1 LLVLAPPPP
10 SIPAPLPRIGDVLAG
25 KYEVERVLGQG
36 GMGIVFAAKHT
47 LLRERVAIKLLLG
60 ADSTEPEVLAR
71 FLNEAR
77 AAARI
82 QSEHIARVFDV
93 GQLENG
99 TPYMILEYLEGTDLG
114 SRIDQ
119 KGAIGIAEAAD
130 ILIEAAAGIQQA
142 HAMGIVH
149 RDLKPSN
156 VFLAERNDGSRIVK
170 VLDFGVAKHLGPTTF
185 AEAKFQ
191 TSSKALLGSPL
202 FMSPEQVRH
211 ARSVDTRTD
220 IWSLGIVLYNAVTA
234 STPFDAETLGEL
246 LVKVLEAPVPPLRSH
261 RPDAPAGFEAV
272 VARCLMRDPAARY
285 PTVLELAEALLPFAS
300 REQEVVV
307 QKMRRSSARLGPSSP
322 ASAPVATATESRP
335 VAGMTE
341 VRPPSGSTM
350 NGVSQALG
358 RSSMSRRRAFSIG
371 LGGLLVASVV
381 GAIAV
386 LGLRS
391 PTQTAASS
399 SAVSDDSA
407 KNTTGT
413 TTPTGS
419 VDHSQ
424 APPATSE
431 TSLAAT
437 DAAAQGASVAQTS
450 SSPRPPAAPV
460 RAKPS
465 STTKKKLDPY
475 AP

>member
-1 LLVLAPPPP
+1 LAPLSP
-10 SIPAPLPRIGDVLAG
+10 SVPAPLPRIGDVLAG

-36 GMGIVFAAKHT
+36 GMGVVFGAKHT

-60 ADSTEPEVLAR
+60 ADSSQPEVLAR

-93 GQLENG
+93 GQLESG
-99 TPYMILEYLEGTDLG
+99 TPYMILEYLEGMDLG
-114 SRIDQ
+114 TRIDQ
-119 KGAIGIAEAAD
+119 KGAIGVGEAAD

-185 AEAKFQ
+185 AEAKFE
-191 TSSKALLGSPL
+191 TSSKAFLGSPL
-202 FMSPEQVRH
+202 FMSPEQVRQ

-220 IWSLGIVLYNAVTA
+220 IWSLGMVLYNAVTA
-234 STPFDAETLGEL
+234 TTPFDAETLGEL
-246 LVKVLEAPVPPLRSH
+246 LAKVLEAPVPPLRSH
-261 RPDAPAGFEAV
+261 RPDAPAPFEAV

-285 PTVLELAEALLPFAS
+285 PTVLALAEALLPFAS
-300 REQEVVV
+300 REHEAVV

-322 ASAPVATATESRP
+322 ESASVATATESRP
-335 VAGMTE
+335 AAAMTE

-350 NGVSQALG
+350 NGVSQAFG
-358 RSSMSRRRAFSIG
+358 RSSTSRRRAFSIG
-371 LGGLLVASVV
+371 LAGLLVASVV

-386 LGLRS
+386 LGLRRS
-391 PTQTAASS
+391 PVETPASRSAA
-399 SAVSDDSA
+399 ADDSA
-407 KNTTGT
+407 AQSTGT
-413 TTPTGS
+413 STPTGS
-419 VDHSQ
+419 VDRSP

-431 TSLAAT
+431 TSPIAT
-437 DAAAQGASVAQTS
+437 DAASRGASAGQPS
-450 SSPRPPAAPV
+450 SAPRPTPAPPV
-460 RAKPS
+460 RAKPP
-465 STTKKKLDPY
+465 STTKKKVDPY